1 MSELPAGKSELQT
14 KVRRVAAGTAARM
27 DAVRRVS
34 FQSDRFCPIKA
45 GTFTGMKLKHLVED
59 NKRLEGELIA
69 RFGEAALIRRLDG
82 GWKLRGGSQADR
94 CEAREWISLFLH
106 EAVIET
112 GR

>member
-1 MSELPAGKSELQT
+1 LLTGNFKHLHYPNHPHWQRGGSFALTTYS
-14 KVRRVAAGTAARM
+14 
-27 DAVRRVS
+27 RVS

-45 GTFTGMKLKHLVED
+45 GTFTGMKPKHLVED
-59 NKRLEGELIA
+59 SERLEGELIA

-106 EAVIET
+106 EAVVEA